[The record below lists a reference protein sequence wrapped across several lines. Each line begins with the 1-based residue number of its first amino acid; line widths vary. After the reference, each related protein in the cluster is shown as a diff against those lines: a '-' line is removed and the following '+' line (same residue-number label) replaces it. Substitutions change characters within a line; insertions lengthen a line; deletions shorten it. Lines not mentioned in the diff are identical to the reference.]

1 MFRSSLYLLAYE
13 GDDLDFVRY
22 MFLFLIS
29 CIICLDSHGRFFLLG
44 KLDLGIHVC
53 IISRNEFRQL
63 IQVAFGSPSTTMESE
78 SSSQRRSLAN
88 EKLPWL
94 YLQIFRGLLGSDL
107 GPNKS
112 IDTNR
117 PKWSLDP
124 RGETVEQL
132 LVQTGLVMS
141 ATSIVVSELLVT
153 RVCPVEM
160 TVSEN

>member
-1 MFRSSLYLLAYE
+1 M
-13 GDDLDFVRY
+13 DFVKY

-44 KLDLGIHVC
+44 KLDLGIHVR

-78 SSSQRRSLAN
+78 LSSQRRSLAN

-94 YLQIFRGLLGSDL
+94 YLQIFREMIGLGL
-107 GPNKS
+107 GPNKF
-112 IDTNR
+112 INANR
-117 PKWSLDP
+117 LIQKWSLDP

-132 LVQTGLVMS
+132 LVQTGLVVS
-141 ATSIVVSELLVT
+141 ATSIVVRVRTVGHT
-153 RVCPVEM
+153 RPVRSLSQRG
-160 TVSEN
+160 VP